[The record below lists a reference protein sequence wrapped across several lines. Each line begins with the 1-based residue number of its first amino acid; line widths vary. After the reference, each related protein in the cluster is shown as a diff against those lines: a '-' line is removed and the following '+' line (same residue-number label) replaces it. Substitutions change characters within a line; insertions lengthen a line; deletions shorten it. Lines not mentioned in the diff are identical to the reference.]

1 MILGIGTDIAR
12 VERFERALARH
23 GNRLALRLLGELE
36 RERLIGHPA
45 PAAFMAKRFAAKEA
59 FVKALGTGLRLGMR
73 WTEVQV
79 TNDALGRPSLL
90 LSGKAHELAM
100 AAGVCS
106 THLSIS
112 DEASLAVAFVVLEGQ
127 GLEGQGLE
135 G

>member
-23 GNRLALRLLGELE
+23 GERLGLRLLGELE
-36 RERLIGHPA
+36 RERLAGHPA
-45 PAAFMAKRFAAKEA
+45 PAAYLAKRFAAKEA

-73 WTEVQV
+73 WTEIQV

-90 LSGKAHELAM
+90 LSGKAHEMAM
-100 AAGVCS
+100 AAGVRA

-112 DEASLAVAFVVLEGQ
+112 DEEALAIAFVVLEGQ
-127 GLEGQGLE
+127 ASDAGAAG
-135 G
+135 

>member
-12 VERFERALARH
+12 VARFERALTRH
-23 GNRLALRLLGELE
+23 GERLVLRLLGELE
-36 RERLIGHPA
+36 RERIQDHPA
-45 PAAFMAKRFAAKEA
+45 PAAYLAKRFAAKEA

-79 TNDALGRPSLL
+79 ANDALGRPSLV

-100 AAGVCS
+100 AAGVRA

-112 DEASLAVAFVVLEGQ
+112 DEASLAVAFVVLEG
-127 GLEGQGLE
+127 
-135 G
+135 

>member
-23 GNRLALRLLGELE
+23 GERLALRLLGELE
-36 RERLIGHPA
+36 RERLTGHPA
-45 PAAFMAKRFAAKEA
+45 PAAFLAKRFAAKEA

-73 WTEVQV
+73 WTEIQV

-90 LSGKAHELAM
+90 LSGKAHKMAL
-100 AAGVCS
+100 AAGVRA

-112 DEASLAVAFVVLEGQ
+112 DEEALAIAFVVLEG
-127 GLEGQGLE
+127 
-135 G
+135 